1 MVRIKPKKEE
11 KLSKKN
17 LIEVIEETKK
27 AKEEEKREVKEEEK
41 TKEKIEE
48 EIEKEVIEEETKI
61 TLKVEITTKPRE
73 LRDLKSQRE
82 NPSTFSTETLSL
94 SKLSSQLSPRN
105 LNNSRDHNT
114 KISNKNS
121 NPLNL
126 KSRISRKIEINP
138 SKISET
144 KKNKSSKKLSREEKN
159 SNHSRNRSSSSKTR
173 LMNSKKSLMN
183 SELTILRSTP
193 NSTRSRMNTKP
204 SNKK

>member
-11 KLSKKN
+11 KLNKKN
-17 LIEVIEETKK
+17 LIEVREETKK

-61 TLKVEITTKPRE
+61 TLKVEITKKPRE

-183 SELTILRSTP
+183 SEPTILRSTP
-193 NSTRSRMNTKP
+193 NSTRPRMNTKP